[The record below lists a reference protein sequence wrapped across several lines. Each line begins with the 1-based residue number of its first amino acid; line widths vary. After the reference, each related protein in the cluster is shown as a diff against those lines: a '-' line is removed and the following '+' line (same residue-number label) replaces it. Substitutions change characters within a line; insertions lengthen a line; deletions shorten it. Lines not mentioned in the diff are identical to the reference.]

1 MHVFSQFYISKNKRM
16 KIYKMCLNPSLVQNY
31 SLGAPKTVD
40 YTSVNLGPLE
50 FKIYCTH
57 FYFYLQLV
65 LLLLLFVLN
74 I

>member
-1 MHVFSQFYISKNKRM
+1 
-16 KIYKMCLNPSLVQNY
+16 MCLNPSLVQNY